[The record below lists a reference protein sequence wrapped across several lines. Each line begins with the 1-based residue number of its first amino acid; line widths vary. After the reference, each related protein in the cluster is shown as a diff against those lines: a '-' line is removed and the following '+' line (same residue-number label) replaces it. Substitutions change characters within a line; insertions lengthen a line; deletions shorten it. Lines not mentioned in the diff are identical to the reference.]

1 MVYMAVHKISVSLDE
16 NHLAAARQAAADAGM
31 SLSAWL
37 SQAAAR
43 AARIA
48 AGRRAVAEYEAEYGR
63 IPDADRQR
71 ARRFLD
77 QLRAADT

>member
-1 MVYMAVHKISVSLDE
+1 MAVHKVSVSLDE
-16 NHLAAARQAAADAGM
+16 NHLAAAREAAAQAGM

-48 AGRRAVAEYEAEYGR
+48 AGRFAVAEYEAEYGR
-63 IPDADRQR
+63 ISDDARQR

-77 QLRAADT
+77 QVRGTDT